1 MPQYWMISDRGG
13 RGDGVDRNPAGPR
26 YFVSDG
32 TGDLHNIDSWE
43 SASTPAT
50 SDFDELV
57 SLK

>member
-1 MPQYWMISDRGG
+1 MISDRGG